1 MKKLLL
7 VLAIGSLFAVACNDG
22 GSSEETKAADSTAT
36 APATVDS
43 AAAPA
48 PADSTAAPAATDTT
62 KKAVDT
68 AKAATKK
75 K

>member
-22 GSSEETKAADSTAT
+22 GSADAEKTADSTAT
-36 APATVDS
+36 PTVDT
-43 AAAPA
+43 AAPA
-48 PADSTAAPAATDTT
+48 PTVDTAAPAQPVDTT
-62 KKAVDT
+62 KKADT
-68 AKAATKK
+68 TKK

>member
-22 GSSEETKAADSTAT
+22 GSADTENKQDTTATTPATVGDSTAT
-36 APATVDS
+36 AGDSTAT
-43 AAAPA
+43 PA
-48 PADSTAAPAATDTT
+48 PAADTT
-62 KKAVDT
+62 KKADT
-68 AKAATKK
+68 TVSKK

>member
-22 GSSEETKAADSTAT
+22 GSADTENKQDTTAT
-36 APATVDS
+36 APATVGGDSTATTGGDS
-43 AAAPA
+43 AATAPA
-48 PADSTAAPAATDTT
+48 PSADTT
-62 KKAVDT
+62 KKADSVS
-68 AKAATKK
+68 KK

>member
-22 GSSEETKAADSTAT
+22 GSADTENKQDTTATTPATVGDSTAQ
-36 APATVDS
+36 APADS
-43 AAAPA
+43 VAPA
-48 PADSTAAPAATDTT
+48 PAADTT
-62 KKAVDT
+62 KKDT
-68 AKAATKK
+68 VSKK

>member
-22 GSSEETKAADSTAT
+22 GSEGTEQKADTT
-36 APATVDS
+36 APATVDT
-43 AAAPA
+43 AAPA
-48 PADSTAAPAATDTT
+48 PATDTT
-62 KKAVDT
+62 APAPMADSTKKDS
-68 AKAATKK
+68 TKK

>member
-22 GSSEETKAADSTAT
+22 GSAETEVKADSTAPVVDSTPAPTVADTT
-36 APATVDS
+36 APAPV
-43 AAAPA
+43 A
-48 PADSTAAPAATDTT
+48 DTT
-62 KKAVDT
+62 KKDT
-68 AKAATKK
+68 TKK

>member
-22 GSSEETKAADSTAT
+22 GSAEAEKTDTAA
-36 APATVDS
+36 APATVDT

-48 PADSTAAPAATDTT
+48 PAMDTTAAPVDTT
-62 KKAVDT
+62 KKADT
-68 AKAATKK
+68 TKK